1 MALSDYSITAG
12 SNTTIGGVSIAEG
25 CPPSNVN
32 DVIRAL
38 AADIAV
44 ALGNYPGHGFKN
56 KLLNGD
62 MSIWQRGAGGSAS
75 ISVAA
80 SATAYSADRWY
91 ITTGANQAHVI
102 SQQAGLTDQSRW
114 CARVK
119 RTAAQTGTGAMVF
132 GQPLTLDTLTAIR
145 GKKVTISA
153 QVRSGANW
161 SPASGNLTMALY
173 VGTGAEAKRGAGF
186 TSETTVAT
194 VTTALSTSSAV
205 TPISAASA
213 AVVPTSATQAELQFT
228 WTPVGTAGA
237 NDYVE
242 IDEVQLELGSVASP
256 FERLM
261 FADELARCLRFY
273 QKTFPYQSAPV
284 QGINDLSGS
293 LVYFFPTG
301 ASGTA
306 VYDWRPPVELRK
318 AAPTYTTF
326 NPITGSSADWR
337 DVTNSTERT
346 ASTATNSSKSVSVSL
361 AAGAANSNNHIHMTV
376 EGEI

>member
-1 MALSDYSITAG
+1 MAFEDWSITAALNVLA
-12 SNTTIGGVSIAEG
+12 NTGINWDEG
-25 CPPSNVN
+25 QAPSTVN
-32 DVIRAL
+32 DSARAVL
-38 AADIAV
+38 AAIAT
-44 ALGNYPGHGFKN
+44 ALGNYPGAGFKN

-62 MSIWQRGAGGSAS
+62 FSIWQRGAGGAAS
-75 ISVAA
+75 IAVAA
-80 SATAYSADRWY
+80 STTAYTADRWY
-91 ITTGANQAHVI
+91 ITTGANQAFTI
-102 SQQAGLTDQSRW
+102 SQQVGLTNQSRW
-114 CARVK
+114 CARVQ
-119 RTAAQTGTGAMVF
+119 RNSGQTGTGAIVF
-132 GQPLTLDTLTAIR
+132 GQPLTTDTLTALR

-161 SPASGNLTMALY
+161 SPASGNLTMAFY

-194 VTTALSTSSAV
+194 VTTALGTSSAV

-273 QKTFPYQSAPV
+273 QKTFPYGTAPASNIADNTGV
-284 QGINDLSGS
+284 LWLRYSIG
-293 LVYFFPTG
+293 VTG
-301 ASGTA
+301 AGS
-306 VYDWRPPVELRK
+306 VDWRLPVELRK
-318 AAPTYTTF
+318 ATPSATLY
-326 NPITGSSADWR
+326 NPAASNANWRDFTNSADL
-337 DVTNSTERT
+337 
-346 ASTATNSSKSVSVSL
+346 ASTAGSVTQKDLRIDASGGS
-361 AAGAANSNNHIHMTV
+361 AATICGIHATI